1 MAIPIAGY
9 IENSLIE
16 WEGNIVSIIF
26 LPSCNLRCPYCHSP
40 HLVQPSN
47 KLETIPVENILEAVK
62 RNRAWLDGIVITGGE
77 PTLHKNLDELIE
89 SFRSLGIKVRLDSN
103 GTNPDVL
110 EDLIRRKLIQCVA
123 MDIKA
128 PLNKEKYER
137 VAGMQDAE
145 FAIPPHLSSPLG
157 GEGWGEGEQCNRH
170 STLLS
175 SIRRSIELIMNS
187 GIEYEFRTTIS
198 PAFLNESDIV
208 EIARTIKGAQRYVLQ
223 GFKPNN
229 CLDNEMLNITP
240 YPVETLKQFAKSAKA
255 YVKNCFV
262 RGEAKKELC
271 RQW

>member
-1 MAIPIAGY
+1 MFRGVHPEQRRRAQHDRRLSKKNKMAIPIAGY

-40 HLVQPSN
+40 HLVQPSDR
-47 KLETIPVENILEAVK
+47 LETIPVENILEAIK
-62 RNRAWLDGIVITGGE
+62 RNRAWLDGIVISGGE
-77 PTLHKNLDELIE
+77 PTLHKNLEELIGAL
-89 SFRSLGIKVRLDSN
+89 SSLGMKVKLDTN

-110 EDLIRRKLIQCVA
+110 EDLIRRRLVQCVA

-128 PLNKEKYER
+128 PLREERYEE
-137 VAGMQDAE
+137 VTGVSYD
-145 FAIPPHLSSPLG
+145 
-157 GEGWGEGEQCNRH
+157 
-170 STLLS
+170 LS
-175 SIRRSIELIMNS
+175 SIRRSIELIMSS
-187 GIEYEFRTTIS
+187 GIEYEFRTTVS

-229 CLDNEMLNITP
+229 CLDNEMLNIIP
-240 YPVETLKQFAKSAKA
+240 CPVETLRQFAKSARA